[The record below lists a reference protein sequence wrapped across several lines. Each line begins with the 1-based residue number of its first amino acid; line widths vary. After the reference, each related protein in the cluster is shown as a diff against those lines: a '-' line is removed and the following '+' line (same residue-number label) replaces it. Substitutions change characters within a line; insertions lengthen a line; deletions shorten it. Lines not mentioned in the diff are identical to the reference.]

1 MKNLNRNRRVL
12 SCVKRAVATGVA
24 CVTMAAAAHAEKI
37 VISNWDGYMHADLL
51 ENFTAATGIEA
62 ELSLH
67 GTNEEIM
74 GKVVAGGG
82 KGYDVLFVSSPFAE
96 ALNNLGLAA
105 QIDHSKVPNMANLY
119 PEAMQ
124 LAHDPGNTYSVPYAW
139 GTTGLCYRSDM
150 MEAPT
155 SWGDLLSPS
164 DDLKGKVTMLS
175 TDRWLM
181 GAAALAMGKSLND
194 TSQETLDAARDMLV
208 SAKQSLLSY
217 DDTTFY
223 QKVVSGEATM
233 VHAWDGWCNYGIAEN
248 ADIKYVIPEEGTDL
262 WVDTIVITS
271 ASENAEAAHAF
282 VDYVLGE
289 ETGVWVASN
298 ILYKT
303 PNQKAMDAL
312 DAGLLES
319 FPNMAMQ
326 PADMIKY
333 EQLRDLGDGQKA
345 FARTVTEI
353 MAAQ

>member
-1 MKNLNRNRRVL
+1 MKTGKVTRMG
-12 SCVKRAVATGVA
+12 SAVARVSAVA
-24 CVTMAAAAHAEKI
+24 AVSVVAMSGAALADKI
-37 VISNWDGYMHADLL
+37 VISNWDGYMPADLL
-51 ENFTAATGIEA
+51 EKFTAETGIEA
-62 ELSLH
+62 ELALH

-82 KGYDVLFVSSPFAE
+82 EGYDVLFVSSPFAE

-105 QIDHSKVPNMANLY
+105 PIDHAKVPNMANLY
-119 PEAMQ
+119 DEAMQ
-124 LAHDPGNTYSVPYAW
+124 LSHDPGNTYSVPYAW

-150 MEAPT
+150 MDEPT
-155 SWGDLLSPS
+155 SWNDLLSPS

-181 GAAALAMGKSLND
+181 GAAALALGKSLND
-194 TSQETLDAARDMLV
+194 TSDETLAEARDMLIA
-208 SAKQSLLSY
+208 AKQNLLSY

-223 QKVVSGEATM
+223 QKLVSGEATL
-233 VHAWDGWCNYGIAEN
+233 VQAWDGWCNYGIAEN

-262 WVDTIVITS
+262 WVDTIVVTS
-271 ASENAEAAHAF
+271 ASENADAAHAF
-282 VDYVLGE
+282 VDYVLGQ

-303 PNQKAMDAL
+303 PNQKAMEAL
-312 DAGLLES
+312 DASLLEG

-326 PADMIKY
+326 PADMTRY
-333 EQLRDLGDGQKA
+333 EQLRDLGEGQKA

>member
-1 MKNLNRNRRVL
+1 MTFDTRAMKFGRTALTAL
-12 SCVKRAVATGVA
+12 GL
-24 CVTMAAAAHAEKI
+24 AALAGAAQAEKI
-37 VISNWDGYMHADLL
+37 VISNWDGYMPADLL

-105 QIDHSKVPNMANLY
+105 QIDHAKVPNMANLY

-124 LAHDPGNTYSVPYAW
+124 LAHDPGNAFSVPYAW

-150 MEAPT
+150 MEAPA
-155 SWGDLLSPS
+155 SWSDLLQPS
-164 DDLKGKVTMLS
+164 DDLKGKITMLS

-194 TSQETLDAARDMLV
+194 TSDETLAAAKDMLV
-208 SAKQSLLSY
+208 AAKQDLLAY
-217 DDTTFY
+217 DDATFY
-223 QKVVSGEATM
+223 LKLVSGEATM
-233 VHAWDGWCNYGIAEN
+233 VHAWDGWCNYGTAEN
-248 ADIKYVIPEEGTDL
+248 ADIKYVIPAEGSDL
-262 WVDTIVITS
+262 WVDAIVITA
-271 ASENAEAAHAF
+271 ASENKDAAHAF
-282 VDYVLGE
+282 VDYVLGQDV
-289 ETGVWVASN
+289 GLWVASN

-303 PNQKAMDAL
+303 PNQKAMEAL
-312 DAGLLES
+312 DAGLLDA
-319 FPNMAMQ
+319 FPNMAMK
-326 PADMIKY
+326 PADLIKY
-333 EQLRDLGDGQKA
+333 EQLRDLGEGQKA